1 MSYLTEKKIGIPIA
15 IICKNNSTKVISIA
29 NDDNEDKCESNKKQ
43 CCKKCTKKCKGGC
56 CKKCCK
62 APEYSDEEEDNND
75 SLENS
80 SDDDLNDED
89 LELLDN
95 KYYKDMGFHY
105 RINVDKIKKNIKD
118 KKANKKLVRETKKY
132 IENKKNKEIIIHDGE
147 VQVLPKF
154 NERECIYV
162 AGPSGSGK
170 STYIANYASEY
181 KRMYPKNN
189 IFIFSRVANDE
200 CIDRLKPT
208 RIMINE
214 ELIEDPIRPDELSNS
229 LVIFDDTDTIPNKKL
244 KDTII
249 SLKNDLLETGRHED
263 IYVAIT
269 SHLISNYR
277 ETRTVLNEAHSITV
291 FPQGGST
298 YSIKYVLKNYG
309 GMDKNDVQK
318 AISLPS
324 RWITLKKTFP
334 QAIIYAKGTYLLK

>member
-1 MSYLTEKKIGIPIA
+1 MNYLTEEKMGIPVA
-15 IICKNNSTKVISIA
+15 VICKNDGSKRIISIA
-29 NDDNEDKCESNKKQ
+29 DNNC
-43 CCKKCTKKCKGGC
+43 CTKKSKNICCKRCSKSCKGGC

-62 APEYSDEEEDNND
+62 EPISSESEEENSLD
-75 SLENS
+75 SISE
-80 SDDDLNDED
+80 DDIDDKD
-89 LELLDN
+89 LELLDT
-95 KYYKDMGFHY
+95 KYYRKMGLNY
-105 RINVDKIKKNIKD
+105 RINIDKLKKNIKG
-118 KKANKKLVRETKKY
+118 KKVNKKLLFETKKY
-132 IENKKNKEIIIHDGE
+132 IKNKKNKEIIIYDGE
-147 VQVLPKF
+147 IQVLPKYG
-154 NERECIYV
+154 ERECIYV

-181 KRMYPKNN
+181 KRLYPKNKV
-189 IFIFSRVANDE
+189 FIFSRVANDE
-200 CIDRLKPT
+200 CIDRLNPT
-208 RIMINE
+208 RIILND
-214 ELIEDPIRPDELSNS
+214 ELIEDPISPDELSNS

-244 KDTII
+244 KDAIT

-309 GMDKNDVQK
+309 GMDKNDIQK
-318 AISLPS
+318 AITLPS

-334 QAIIYAKGTYLLK
+334 QAIIYSKGIYLLK